1 MIKYYDRRTWL
12 HDLDPRIKI
21 LWTIALSLLIVFIH
35 DPERLFLLFA
45 IAAFPLA
52 WVRPPIVRLKAFW
65 ILALSV
71 VLGTMF
77 SQGFFYHYHP
87 RTPLFTFVSADFPLL
102 GKLTGGIRL
111 YHEGLIYGAVQSL
124 RMLSTLSL
132 GLVLVTTTHPSDLIL
147 GLAWLR
153 IPPSLASMAT
163 VAIRFL
169 PGFLEE
175 GKRIYTAQQIRGASA
190 GGWKGRM
197 RSFLL
202 MAVPL
207 IVGALRTA
215 RQLALA
221 AEVRG
226 FRGDLSGAKRL
237 KFSPRDCWSLA
248 LLALVLLAFLV
259 PNLPGEGRSSL
270 IRWGV
275 RWR

>member
-1 MIKYYDRRTWL
+1 MIKYYERRTWL

-21 LWTIALSLLIVFIH
+21 LWTIALSLLIVFTH
-35 DPERLFLLFA
+35 YPERLLLLFS
-45 IAAFPLA
+45 IAACPLV
-52 WVRPPIVRLKAFW
+52 WVRPPILRLKAFW

-71 VLGTMF
+71 VGGTML
-77 SQGFFYHYHP
+77 SQGFFYHYQP
-87 RTPLFTFVSADFPLL
+87 RTPLLTFVSPDLPLL
-102 GKLTGGIRL
+102 GKITGGVLL
-111 YHEGLIYGAVQSL
+111 YREGLIYGAVQSL
-124 RMLSTLSL
+124 RMLSTLGL
-132 GLVLVTTTHPSDLIL
+132 GLVLITTTYPSDLIL
-147 GLAWLR
+147 GLTWLR
-153 IPPSLASMAT
+153 LPASLACMAT

-175 GKRIYTAQQIRGASA
+175 GKRIYTAQLIRGASA
-190 GGWKGRM
+190 GGWKGKM

-226 FRGDLSGAKRL
+226 FRGDFSETKRL
-237 KFSPRDCWSLA
+237 KFSRRDRWSLA
-248 LLALVLLAFLV
+248 LLALVLLFFLI
-259 PNLPGEGRSSL
+259 PEIPGEGRSSL